1 MEHYIYQINLII
13 KAFCQHPMPE
23 DLFRT
28 MEDAS
33 AVDLDWF
40 WRGWFYTT
48 YHVDIS
54 LDAVKIFRPSTQNPE
69 IEKPLLKKQ
78 AESVPEQISIT
89 RNRASLKTAVE
100 RDEGLKDYYNG

>member
-48 YHVDIS
+48 DHVDIS